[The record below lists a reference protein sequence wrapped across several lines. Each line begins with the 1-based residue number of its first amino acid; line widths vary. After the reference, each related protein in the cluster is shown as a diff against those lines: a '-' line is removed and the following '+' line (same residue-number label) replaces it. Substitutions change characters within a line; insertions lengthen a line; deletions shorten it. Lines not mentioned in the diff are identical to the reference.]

1 MYMKDW
7 QTEIETAL
15 KLFHYEILQGKGK
28 ISKKQADDKAEKEYE
43 KYKIIQDKNYISDF
57 DRLLIQTQTIEN
69 KTS

>member
-1 MYMKDW
+1 MKDW

>member
-28 ISKKQADDKAEKEYE
+28 ISKKQADDKARTKRM
-43 KYKIIQDKNYISDF
+43 QPLIS
-57 DRLLIQTQTIEN
+57 
-69 KTS
+69 